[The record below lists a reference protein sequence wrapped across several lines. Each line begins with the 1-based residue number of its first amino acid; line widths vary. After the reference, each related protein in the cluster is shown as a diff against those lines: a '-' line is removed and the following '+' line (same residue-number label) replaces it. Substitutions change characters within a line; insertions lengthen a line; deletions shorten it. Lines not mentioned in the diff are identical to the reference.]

1 MEDEKRTYEICR
13 WIDFG
18 FISCSGFEKADI
30 LKQLTLMHTWGCK
43 VCVATMGEF
52 GSIAITENEAC
63 SFQPEVVDALD
74 TLGAGDSFAA
84 GFLMQCYAKMIPLC
98 TENWKRAF
106 ERGRN

>member
-1 MEDEKRTYEICR
+1 
-13 WIDFG
+13 
-18 FISCSGFEKADI
+18 
-30 LKQLTLMHTWGCK
+30 MHTWGCK

-84 GFLMQCYAKMIPLC
+84 GFLMQWLRQNDSSIMHRKLEACLREGGEISSSDLHGAWRIWIPDQLI
-98 TENWKRAF
+98 NKIFRKV
-106 ERGRN
+106 